1 MKDDPLY
8 KQLASLVDARLRCEG
23 KAFDVRL
30 RGWYEKHTESIRA
43 LVQEYMPHGSGFD
56 NGTKIDLDRSTSE
69 RLVFTTAFHHMNEH
83 GGYDGWTEHTVTV
96 TASLAFNFSLKIGGR
111 NRNDIKDYMHEVF
124 ACSLNIVRPIAKKQT
139 A

>member
-8 KQLASLVDARLRCEG
+8 KQLALLVDARLRCEG
-23 KAFDVRL
+23 DESKY
-30 RGWYEKHTESIRA
+30 GWFRTHENQINA
-43 LVQEYMPHGSGFD
+43 LVHEHMPHGAGFD
-56 NGTKIDLDRSTSE
+56 NGTSIDFDRSTGE
-69 RLVFTTAFHHMNEH
+69 RLVFTTAFHHHDEH
-83 GGYDGWTEHTVTV
+83 GYDGWTEHTVTV

-124 ACSLNIVRPIAKKQT
+124 ACSLNIVRPVAKKQT